1 MMAACA
7 TAWSNAGGILP
18 TVPICRAST
27 RSPTRPNLGGILLK
41 LPCADLIVVCTN
53 LEKEMIMAN
62 ENRGGAGSMNFEDM
76 SDDQLRDY
84 IGGKIDMGV
93 SRADLIIMAVQADE
107 NRRGQSR

>member
-1 MMAACA
+1 
-7 TAWSNAGGILP
+7 
-18 TVPICRAST
+18 
-27 RSPTRPNLGGILLK
+27 
-41 LPCADLIVVCTN
+41 
-53 LEKEMIMAN
+53 MIMAN

-84 IGGKIDMGV
+84 IGGKIDLGV